1 MADENIITIE
11 LSPEQYAQLVRLQ
24 PDERQLPA
32 LAQELITRALRQ
44 GMSRI
49 PGRKT
54 KPVPGGRQ

>member
-11 LSPEQYAQLVRLQ
+11 LSPDQYAQLVRLQ
-24 PDERQLPA
+24 PDEQQLPA